1 MRDVREEGVDKAI
14 ASHVVNLHM
23 QRIDASNTPDVDVD
37 FLRKDLCYAKMKVFP
52 RLSEEAG
59 HMLQDMYV
67 GDRMASKEQNIS
79 KKTNGIP
86 ITVR

>member
-1 MRDVREEGVDKAI
+1 M
-14 ASHVVNLHM
+14 N
-23 QRIDASNTPDVDVD
+23 RIDASNTPEVDIEI
-37 FLRKDLCYAKMKVFP
+37 LRKYLCYAKMKVWP